1 MTIPAGAP
9 VLRCDMAVVRP
20 LARDDAAPLVH
31 ALSVAEVTR
40 FIHPPPASVE
50 GFRRYVGWATKEGRA
65 GRHIAL
71 AVVPHGSSEPVGLFQ
86 IRRQGPAS
94 PTAEWGFAL
103 AARWW
108 GTGLFMQTAPLVVR
122 YAFDTLGVGRLE
134 ARAAVCNG
142 RGNGALAKVGAVCEA
157 VLTESFVRLDQRFD
171 EVLWTIATQ
180 SRVGSRPSPTA
191 GDRWLGVSSCL
202 SPPQSKTTRD
212 AGSVGTGG
220 VRVFQ

>member
-1 MTIPAGAP
+1 M
-9 VLRCDMAVVRP
+9 
-20 LARDDAAPLVH
+20 H

-50 GFRRYVGWATKEGRA
+50 AFRRYVDWATAEGRA

-71 AVVPHGSSEPVGLFQ
+71 AVVPRGSSEPVGLFQ
-86 IRRQGPAS
+86 VRRHGPTCK
-94 PTAEWGFAL
+94 TAEWGFAL

-122 YAFDTLGVGRLE
+122 YAFDTLGIGRLE
-134 ARAAVCNG
+134 ARAVVCNG

-157 VLTESFVRLDQRFD
+157 VLSESFVRLDQRFD
-171 EVLWTIATQ
+171 EVLWTIATR
-180 SRVGSRPSPTA
+180 SGADSRPGPTA
-191 GDRWLGVSSCL
+191 GDRRLGVSGCL

-212 AGSVGTGG
+212 AGGVGTSG